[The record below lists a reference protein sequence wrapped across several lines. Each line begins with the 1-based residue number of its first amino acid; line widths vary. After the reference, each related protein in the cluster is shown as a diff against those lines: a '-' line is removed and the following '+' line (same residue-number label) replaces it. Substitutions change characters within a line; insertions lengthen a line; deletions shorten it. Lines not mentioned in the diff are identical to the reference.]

1 MGVLTEYRLRAQ
13 VYYGNQGLSINFMLK
28 TNTIFKFLWAICFWI
43 HGQIGLN
50 IATYSIGIVLG
61 CYLIVLLKMCKIG
74 QSTQQP
80 KSTIVNMKE
89 QAG

>member
-1 MGVLTEYRLRAQ
+1 M
-13 VYYGNQGLSINFMLK
+13 FK
-28 TNTIFKFLWAICFWI
+28 TNTIFKFLWAIFFWI

-74 QSTQQP
+74 QTTQQP
-80 KSTIVNMKE
+80 NSTMVNMKE

>member
-1 MGVLTEYRLRAQ
+1 MLT
-13 VYYGNQGLSINFMLK
+13 
-28 TNTIFKFLWAICFWI
+28 TTTILKFLWAILFWI

-50 IATYSIGIVLG
+50 ITTYSIGIILG

-74 QSTQQP
+74 QTTQQP
-80 KSTIVNMKE
+80 KSMMVNMKE

>member
-1 MGVLTEYRLRAQ
+1 M
-13 VYYGNQGLSINFMLK
+13 
-28 TNTIFKFLWAICFWI
+28 

-74 QSTQQP
+74 QTTQEP
-80 KSTIVNMKE
+80 NSRMVNMKE

>member
-1 MGVLTEYRLRAQ
+1 MG
-13 VYYGNQGLSINFMLK
+13 NF
-28 TNTIFKFLWAICFWI
+28 FFGI

-74 QSTQQP
+74 QTTQQP
-80 KSTIVNMKE
+80 NSTMVNMKE